1 MRKNWKALACMAMA
15 CTMLCGTFVG
25 CGGNSSN
32 GTSSGAGGTQGD
44 SVQAPNKTLGVAEE
58 YLPVVDKIK
67 AQTGKVDVVILFDGT
82 EKGWEALEKEY
93 ERIHNN
99 QVNVELNTRYT
110 SETYA
115 DALNNQYG
123 SKTDWDIVQGNLG
136 YGENTRTYC
145 YNMAAKITSKNEYA
159 GNKTWS
165 EVLEEDAYISDK
177 TGGNTE
183 TYLMNSEGLQTAW
196 FYNKLAFNEAVEKGY
211 ENSKGEAD
219 IPLTWDDLIYLCEK
233 MEEAGYNNPLGISL
247 NRDSISASQF
257 TWLLRV
263 YGDYYYRNEYNYIM
277 NDDNYEVDLTNE
289 NPEEGSGYS
298 VCNTKIFNMILDEDD
313 EAEYGHYVGGTSDKF
328 QDFLAQFEK
337 MSEHL
342 PSDVINISMEEM
354 RSDFRSQGKGK
365 NAPQIML
372 DYAGIGL
379 SYAKSE
385 AIDMDFFDYP
395 IMESEYVEEETLLRD
410 VGGNGGY
417 LSIVTFGHST
427 EQNNLNID
435 FMKFVMS
442 PYGQTVYYKGLSE
455 GGGVPKGLTTVVNDY
470 VVIPEEWKAFF
481 ETDKITFTGLSDS
494 NPFVSY
500 FIRDLSGEYNSNLKA
515 RELWQNFL
523 AGQGG
528 DKISAEKFGGDWQDV
543 LLQDWANFSTSQG
556 WDKNC
561 WKYPGESEKF
571 GG

>member
-15 CTMLCGTFVG
+15 CTMLCGTFAG
-25 CGGNSSN
+25 CGGGESGN
-32 GTSSGAGGTQGD
+32 SSGAGAQGD

-58 YLPVVDKIK
+58 YLPVVDKIT
-67 AQTGKVDVVILFDGT
+67 AQAGKIDVVILFDGT

-115 DALNNQYG
+115 DALNNELG
-123 SKTDWDIVQGNLG
+123 TKTDWDIVQGNLAVG
-136 YGENTRTYC
+136 DNTRTYC

-196 FYNKLAFNEAVEKGY
+196 FYNKTAFDAAVEKGY
-211 ENSKGEAD
+211 ENADGKAD
-219 IPLTWDDLIYLCEK
+219 IPITWDDLMYLCAC
-233 MEEAGYNNPLGISL
+233 MEDAGYNNPLGVSL

-263 YGDYYYRNEYNYIM
+263 YGDYYYRNEYDYIT
-277 NDDNYEVDLTNE
+277 NDETYRVDLTSE
-289 NPEEGSGYS
+289 NPEEKSGYS
-298 VCNTKIFNMILDEDD
+298 LCNTKIFNMILDEDD
-313 EAEYGHYVGGTSDKF
+313 VGEYDHYVGGTSDKF
-328 QDFLAQFEK
+328 QDFLSQFEK
-337 MSEHL
+337 MADYL

-354 RSDFRSQGKGK
+354 RADFRSQGKGK

-379 SYAKSE
+379 SYAKSD
-385 AIDMDFFDYP
+385 AIEMDFFDYP
-395 IMESEYVEEETLLRD
+395 IMESEFVEEETLLRD

-417 LSIVTFGHST
+417 LSIVTYGHSS

-470 VVIPEEWKAFF
+470 VVIPEEWKTFF
-481 ETDKITFTGLSDS
+481 ATDKISFSGLSDS

-500 FIRDLSGEYNSNLKA
+500 FLRDLNSEPKSKEKA
-515 RELWQNFL
+515 RELWQAFL
-523 AGQGG
+523 AGKGN
-528 DKISAEKFGGDWQDV
+528 DKISAATFGAQWQDV
-543 LLQDWANFSTSQG
+543 LMEDWKSFSTNQG
-556 WDKNC
+556 WDVNC
-561 WKYPGESEKF
+561 WKYPGEKETF